1 LINYLVK
8 LTSDVKIEFANEE
21 KIKQE
26 EKNRED

>member
-1 LINYLVK
+1 VK

-26 EKNRED
+26 EKNREDWLF